1 MSKANTELQPAN
13 WQITATTIHCD
24 MVDDFVT
31 IMINKDWSMK
41 CAWYNR
47 YKQKAIDE
55 KKRFDKE
62 IKAKIEKCQ
71 GPECSYLVE
80 YRDKLIQEESDTK

>member
-1 MSKANTELQPAN
+1 MSKANTELQPGN

-24 MVDDFVT
+24 KVDDFVT

-47 YKQKAIDE
+47 YKQKAVDE
-55 KKRFDKE
+55 NKKFDKK
-62 IKAKIEKCQ
+62 IKAKIEKCE

-80 YRDKLIQEESDTK
+80 YRDKLIQEESGTK